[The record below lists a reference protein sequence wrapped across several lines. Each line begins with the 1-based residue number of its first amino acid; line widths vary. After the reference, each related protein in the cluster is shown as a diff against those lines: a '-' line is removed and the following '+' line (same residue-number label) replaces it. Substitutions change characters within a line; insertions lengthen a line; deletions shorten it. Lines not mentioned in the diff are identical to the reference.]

1 MVAAERHVQLGRAAL
16 WVGDGT
22 GARAQFELGDL
33 TPEVFEGL
41 AAASYVLF
49 EYPRAIA
56 EFERAYAG
64 YRQQGDGSG
73 SARVARTFR
82 LHVRT
87 TAGDWAVASGWIA
100 RAKTLLRSADVE
112 RAGMGGAD
120 RGHVRGGMRHEGGR
134 LPDRDPDRADDGGPH
149 LTFAA
154 MAYLGA
160 SVVHGDR
167 SEEGLSLL
175 DGTLAAVAGGEVEDF
190 ILIEEIS
197 ASCSPPGHRPSPFL
211 RSLDGWS
218 DLVCSPGP
226 RLRCCWGGGR
236 HRGGSS
242 RSTPPGASRRLVHG
256 WPSRADL
263 GVAHLLA
270 AGPRRH

>member
-1 MVAAERHVQLGRAAL
+1 MIGWWPQRGMSSWDMPR

-87 TAGDWAVASGWIA
+87 TAGDWAVASGWI
-100 RAKTLLRSADVE
+100 
-112 RAGMGGAD
+112 
-120 RGHVRGGMRHEGGR
+120 
-134 LPDRDPDRADDGGPH
+134 
-149 LTFAA
+149 
-154 MAYLGA
+154 
-160 SVVHGDR
+160 
-167 SEEGLSLL
+167 
-175 DGTLAAVAGGEVEDF
+175 
-190 ILIEEIS
+190 
-197 ASCSPPGHRPSPFL
+197 
-211 RSLDGWS
+211 
-218 DLVCSPGP
+218 
-226 RLRCCWGGGR
+226 
-236 HRGGSS
+236 
-242 RSTPPGASRRLVHG
+242 
-256 WPSRADL
+256 
-263 GVAHLLA
+263 
-270 AGPRRH
+270 